1 MLGYYRD
8 PEKTAEVLKDGWFY
22 TGDIGEIKDGFL
34 RITDRKKELFKT
46 SGGKYVAPQ
55 VVENAMKES
64 IYIEQ
69 IMVIGDG
76 MKFPAAL
83 IVPEF
88 VALKEWA
95 VKNGLTLDDDFKW
108 LKNVAV
114 TRMMESEINRINAHF
129 GNWEQVKA
137 FRLLPRAFSIDAGEI
152 TPTLKLKRK
161 QISLN
166 WKAEI
171 DSIYNT

>member
-1 MLGYYRD
+1 MMGYYRE

-22 TGDIGEIKDGFL
+22 TGDIGEITDGFI

-55 VVENAMKES
+55 VLENAMKES

-69 IMVIGDG
+69 IIVIGDG
-76 MKFPAAL
+76 QKFPAAL
-83 IVPEF
+83 IVPEYA
-88 VALKEWA
+88 ALKEWA
-95 VKNGLTLDDDFKW
+95 ARKG
-108 LKNVAV
+108 VAV
-114 TRMMESEINRINAHF
+114 DQELNWLQDVRVIKMVEEEVNRINARF
-129 GNWEQVKA
+129 GSWEQVKA
-137 FRLLPRAFSIDAGEI
+137 FRLLPRAFTIDAAEI

-161 QISLN
+161 QICVN

-171 DSIYNT
+171 DSIYN